1 MSHTLNNSIKNA
13 AKSHKK
19 KLFVS
24 QSGRDFRV
32 LQGFGHPGVGGIL
45 LEL

>member
-1 MSHTLNNSIKNA
+1 MSHMLNNSIRNA

-24 QSGRDFRV
+24 QSGRDFWI

-45 LEL
+45 LKL